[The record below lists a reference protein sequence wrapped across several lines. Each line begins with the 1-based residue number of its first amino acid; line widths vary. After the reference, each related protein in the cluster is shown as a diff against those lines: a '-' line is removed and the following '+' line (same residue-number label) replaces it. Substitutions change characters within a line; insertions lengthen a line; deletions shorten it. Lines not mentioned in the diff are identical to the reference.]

1 MRHSQDDEDLICRTV
16 VAKLTGLRGISFEEI
31 ARTAYDEGRGRLATQ
46 LLNHEPRA
54 GRQVPLLLSM
64 AEDEIALDKA
74 IESGDTD
81 LVFYVLLLLKKKLPL
96 AAFFR
101 LINDRPVAASLIEA
115 SARETDPELLKDF
128 YYADDRRSDGAHVV
142 LRDALA
148 QKELAAKIEK
158 TKLAAKLLADS
169 KEHALESRSLDESAR
184 LLQMQE
190 VFEKDLAGE
199 RFAGESV
206 NETVF
211 RLIRMGYNSRANKVK
226 SEFKIPEKRFWWL
239 KLRALVAKRDWGEI
253 EEWGRTKK
261 SPIGWE
267 VCLSPFF
274 LSFLLLLEISRILT
288 TECTTQQPFFNECLS
303 AGNTKAAAN
312 FIPKC
317 TNLAPADRMDMW
329 VRCGLVVKAGEEA
342 FRAKD
347 VNALEVLRT
356 KATGVHALEI
366 ERLLKQLRP
375 GK

>member
-1 MRHSQDDEDLICRTV
+1 MPSLSPLSKSLQAIYTDSRRYQRLTPDKLIARLTSRQQHLLALRISEYLRLPTDKIHIHWACQKVRHSQDDEDLICRTV

-81 LVFYVLLLLKKKLPL
+81 LVFYVLLLLKKKLAL

-148 QKELAAKIEK
+148 QKELSAKIEK

-267 VCLSPFF
+267 VCRIQSFSLSFF
-274 LSFLLLLEISRILT
+274 LSFYY
-288 TECTTQQPFFNECLS
+288 
-303 AGNTKAAAN
+303 
-312 FIPKC
+312 
-317 TNLAPADRMDMW
+317 
-329 VRCGLVVKAGEEA
+329 
-342 FRAKD
+342 
-347 VNALEVLRT
+347 
-356 KATGVHALEI
+356 
-366 ERLLKQLRP
+366 
-375 GK
+375 